1 MLIGS
6 DEIIMKTIPSLICM
20 YDRWS
25 RLSKH
30 ENKRQLTCRLL
41 HHHAAKPT
49 QRWLLEY
56 DIVGV
61 FSSISLL
68 QWWSLSLYILLSCL
82 TGRSQQCAFR
92 LRARCRGIGWES
104 KGACGNFFPETWK
117 SRNFKDEK
125 RTSKMKKVMGAF
137 ENFIHPILPDTRTGG
152 SSWQV
157 APVAEPWE
165 RPLAV
170 PQRVSTPEVSAYYSP
185 CLSQGVRSGEC
196 EVGYYIHHF
205 TSDRFKLMLLNQKNP
220 VNSRNSP
227 GIKLNWWTLKCCNMD
242 LLQHIVEW
250 RL

>member
-6 DEIIMKTIPSLICM
+6 DEIILKTI
-20 YDRWS
+20 RWSPS

-41 HHHAAKPT
+41 LFITTLQNASSAM
-49 QRWLLEY
+49 
-56 DIVGV
+56 IVGIWYCWC
-61 FSSISLL
+61 FLLDLTSSVMISLPVY
-68 QWWSLSLYILLSCL
+68 LSQLLDRTIAAVCVPSQ
-82 TGRSQQCAFR
+82 GQVSRDWMGEQRSMWAFF
-92 LRARCRGIGWES
+92 S
-104 KGACGNFFPETWK
+104 ETWK

-205 TSDRFKLMLLNQKNP
+205 YIRSFQVYASNQKNP
-220 VNSRNSP
+220 VNSRN
-227 GIKLNWWTLKCCNMD
+227 TVV
-242 LLQHIVEW
+242 QE
-250 RL
+250 

>member
-1 MLIGS
+1 MIGGL
-6 DEIIMKTIPSLICM
+6 DFQNTKTRGNWLADFCSSSPRCKM
-20 YDRWS
+20 P
-25 RLSKH
+25 
-30 ENKRQLTCRLL
+30 
-41 HHHAAKPT
+41 A
-49 QRWLLEY
+49 QRWLLGY

-68 QWWSLSLYILLSCL
+68 QWWSLSLYIFHSYL

-104 KGACGNFFPETWK
+104 KGACGHFIRRCGSVE
-117 SRNFKDEK
+117 
-125 RTSKMKKVMGAF
+125 TSKMRKELQRWRKSWEPLKISSIPSF
-137 ENFIHPILPDTRTGG
+137 LILARGG

-185 CLSQGVRSGEC
+185 CLSQGVRSGEY

-205 TSDRFKLMLLNQKNP
+205 TSNRFKFMLL
-220 VNSRNSP
+220 
-227 GIKLNWWTLKCCNMD
+227 IKRT
-242 LLQHIVEW
+242 Q
-250 RL
+250 